1 MVDVPLRD
9 FLAWVALMLFE
20 LNGGLVSLLSVCCWG
35 AINFVL
41 VSDRFFGLIAMR
53 RRKSGGVFFLEIF
66 ILYFLFLYFFRFLE
80 SLQNG
85 TPYRKGWEFYAIFA
99 CLMMV
104 GGFPGFVYRHLW
116 KKGAG
121 A

>member
-9 FLAWVALMLFE
+9 FLARVALMLFE
-20 LNGGLVSLLSVCCWG
+20 LHGWLVFVLSVCCWG

-41 VSDRFFGLIAMR
+41 FSDRSFGLIAMK
-53 RRKSGGVFFLEIF
+53 RRKSGGLFFLEISV
-66 ILYFLFLYFFRFLE
+66 LYFLFLYFFCFLE